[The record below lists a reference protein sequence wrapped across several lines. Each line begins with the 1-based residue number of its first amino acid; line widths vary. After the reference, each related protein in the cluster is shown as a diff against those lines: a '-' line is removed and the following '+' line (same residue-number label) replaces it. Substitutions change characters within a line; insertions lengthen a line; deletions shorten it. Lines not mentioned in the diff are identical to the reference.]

1 MKTPPGDFATS
12 ALRNALLALIAVVV
26 CAGLSGCDRTGQGRF
41 QKALLEADKR
51 LSTEDLE
58 GAVRVYESILDGT
71 PRTAE
76 AHYRLGHVYAD
87 RAKEPLGALYHFKR
101 YLAVA
106 PDGPFAKEAS
116 AYQKEG
122 ELLLMTQL
130 GKGAPLTQEDA
141 ARLKNENLK
150 LRKTLEELRS
160 IKTPPPVAGA
170 TPKGGEIQQ
179 KPIPAGART
188 HKIAS
193 GETLASIA
201 VKYYKNKGRAREIL
215 EANFYSA
222 DAATKLKVGQ
232 ELYIP

>member
-1 MKTPPGDFATS
+1 MKNAPMSTG
-12 ALRNALLALIAVVV
+12 LRLLLAGTGVLLAFG
-26 CAGLSGCDRTGQGRF
+26 GLSGCDRMGDGRF
-41 QKALLEADKR
+41 QKALGEAEKR
-51 LSTEDLE
+51 LAAEDFE
-58 GAVRVYESILDGT
+58 GAVRVYESVLDGT
-71 PRTAE
+71 QKTAE

-87 RAKEPLGALYHFKR
+87 RIKNPLGALYHFNR

-106 PDGPFAKEAS
+106 PDGPYAKGALS
-116 AYQKEG
+116 YQKEG
-122 ELLLMTQL
+122 ELLLLTQL
-130 GKGAPLTQEDA
+130 SKGAPLTQEEA

-160 IKTPPPVAGA
+160 IKTPAPVTGA
-170 TPKGGEIQQ
+170 PTKGGEIVQ
-179 KPIPAGART
+179 KPIPPGART

-201 VKYYKNKGRAREIL
+201 VKYYKNKGRARDIL

>member
-1 MKTPPGDFATS
+1 MKKAPLFPVLRLLFAGVGVLVTLS
-12 ALRNALLALIAVVV
+12 
-26 CAGLSGCDRTGQGRF
+26 GLSGCDRMGDGRF
-41 QKALLEADKR
+41 QKALGEADKR
-51 LSTEDLE
+51 LSAEDFE
-58 GAVRVYESILDGT
+58 GAVRIYESVLDGT

-87 RAKEPLGALYHFKR
+87 RIKNPLGALYHFNR

-106 PDGPFAKEAS
+106 PDGPYAKGAS
-116 AYQKEG
+116 TYQKEG
-122 ELLLMTQL
+122 ELLLLTQL
-130 GKGAPLTQEDA
+130 GKGAPLTQEEA

-160 IKTPPPVAGA
+160 VKTPAPVVGM
-170 TPKGGEIQQ
+170 PSKGGEIVQ
-179 KPIPAGART
+179 KPIPPGART
-188 HKIAS
+188 HRIAS

-201 VKYYKNKGRAREIL
+201 VKYYKNKGRARDIL

>member
-1 MKTPPGDFATS
+1 MKKAPMSPSVRLLLTGIG
-12 ALRNALLALIAVVV
+12 ALLAF
-26 CAGLSGCDRTGQGRF
+26 GSFSGCDRMGDGRF
-41 QKALLEADKR
+41 QKALGEAEKR
-51 LSTEDLE
+51 LGAEDFE
-58 GAVRVYESILDGT
+58 GAVRVYESVLDGT
-71 PRTAE
+71 PKTAE

-87 RAKEPLGALYHFKR
+87 RIKNPLGALYHFNR

-106 PDGPFAKEAS
+106 PDGPYAKGAL

-122 ELLLMTQL
+122 ELLLLTQI
-130 GKGAPLTQEDA
+130 GKGAPLTQEEA

-150 LRKTLEELRS
+150 LRKTLEELRT
-160 IKTPPPVAGA
+160 IKAPAPVTGSP
-170 TPKGGEIQQ
+170 TKGGEIVQ